1 MEVIVYKSEEGVS
14 VITPADNISLDE
26 VIRLTVPGDTQYAI
40 LDDEKLPD
48 CYFRDAWVIDDN
60 FIITIDVKK
69 AKDIQRNYW
78 RHARLQRLQKLDY
91 QFMLALE
98 EGNEE
103 KIINIKQNK
112 QALRD
117 VTKIYLPDEIED
129 IKNVWPNVLN
139 DDSGD

>member
-26 VIRLTVPGDTQYAI
+26 VIRLTVPGDTQYAV

-48 CYFRDAWVIDDN
+48 CYFRDAWIIEDD
-60 FIITIDVKK
+60 FIITIDIEK
-69 AKDIQRNYW
+69 AKNIQKDYW
-78 RHARLQRLQKLDY
+78 RHARSQKLQKLDY

-98 EGNEE
+98 ENDEN
-103 KIINIKQNK
+103 KINTIKQKK

-117 VTKIYLPDEIED
+117 VTLIQLPDTIED
-129 IKNVWPNVLN
+129 IKNVWPDILN
-139 DDSGD
+139 DDQAD

>member
-26 VIRLTVPGDTQYAI
+26 VICLTVPEGTRYAV
-40 LDDEKLPD
+40 LDDKTLPD

-117 VTKIYLPDEIED
+117 VTKIYLPEEIED